1 MSTTSRLNRKHC
13 LVCTTEKMQIGARTY
28 EHVVLKEFLQ
38 QLEKASVNK
47 RTLGAL
53 PQVTLAPTPLDDS
66 EKPQAISI
74 ESFFR
79 IVGLYAGEN
88 STIVCD
94 TGDALFGAMKMH
106 IKESNNFLADAY
118 YLSMGF
124 AVPAA
129 IGAMAAQ
136 PDNRVIAIVGD
147 GAFQMTG
154 IELSTAAKFGM
165 KPIVFVINNDGYG
178 TQRFI
183 LDGPFNEIL
192 RWNYTKLTDLF
203 GVGVSKKV
211 TTNGELQAAFK
222 DAMADNQLT
231 LIEVIVPRDA
241 CSPSLRRVGEELGK
255 LRDKDKRDQAA

>member
-1 MSTTSRLNRKHC
+1 LS
-13 LVCTTEKMQIGARTY
+13 
-28 EHVVLKEFLQ
+28 
-38 QLEKASVNK
+38 
-47 RTLGAL
+47 
-53 PQVTLAPTPLDDS
+53 
-66 EKPQAISI
+66 
-74 ESFFR
+74 
-79 IVGLYAGEN
+79 
-88 STIVCD
+88 
-94 TGDALFGAMKMH
+94 
-106 IKESNNFLADAY
+106 DAY
-118 YLSMGF
+118 FLSLVF
-124 AVPAA
+124 EVNAA
-129 IGAMAAQ
+129 IFAMASHT
-136 PDNRVIAIVGD
+136 DNIVIAIVGD

-211 TTNGELQAAFK
+211 TTNAEVEAAFK
-222 DAMADNQLT
+222 EAMASDKLT

-255 LRDKDKRDQAA
+255 LRDKDKRDKAA